1 LTVPDRATFACPLC
15 GATARHRVLACR
27 DHLVT
32 GETFDVVECDG
43 CGLRMT
49 APQPDP
55 AGIGRYYESADYL
68 PMTNDARGVIAAA
81 YRAVRRVTVGV
92 RLGLVDRHAPRPRGR
107 LLDVGCG
114 TGEFLAHA
122 RDAGWDVVGVEPA
135 DRAAAA
141 AERLGIAVRRGAD
154 LARLDEAPFDA
165 ITLWHALE
173 HMHAPAAQL
182 AHVRRLLAPD
192 GCVLVAVPSHDS
204 VDARAYG
211 AAWYAW
217 DVPRHLWHF
226 TPATLGR
233 LLARQGL
240 AVLALH
246 ALPFDPFYIA
256 LLSELRGLRRRN
268 LARAVTIAVRSA
280 LAAGRDPARASA
292 VVAVARAAALEAQA

>member
-1 LTVPDRATFACPLC
+1 LIVPHRPAFPCPLC

-27 DHLVT
+27 DHLVS
-32 GETFDVVECDG
+32 GETFDVVECDA

-49 APQPDP
+49 EPQPDP
-55 AGIGRYYESADYL
+55 ETIGRYYESADYL
-68 PMTNDARGVIAAA
+68 PMRNDGAGPVAIA
-81 YRAVRRVTVGV
+81 YRAVRHVTVRV
-92 RLGLVDRHAPRPRGR
+92 RLGLVARHAPRPRGR

-135 DRAAAA
+135 ARAADD
-141 AERLGIAVRRGAD
+141 AERLGLAVRRSAD
-154 LARLDEAPFDA
+154 LARLDEPPFDA
-165 ITLWHALE
+165 ITMWHALE

-182 AHVRRLLAPD
+182 AQARRLLTPD

-204 VDARAYG
+204 IDARTYG

-233 LLARQGL
+233 LLERQGF
-240 AVLALH
+240 APIAWH

-256 LLSELRGLRRRN
+256 LLSELRGRGGWN
-268 LARAVTIAVRSA
+268 VARAATTAVRSA
-280 LAAGRDPARASA
+280 LAAGRDAARASA
-292 VVAVARAAALEAQA
+292 VVAVARTVEARS